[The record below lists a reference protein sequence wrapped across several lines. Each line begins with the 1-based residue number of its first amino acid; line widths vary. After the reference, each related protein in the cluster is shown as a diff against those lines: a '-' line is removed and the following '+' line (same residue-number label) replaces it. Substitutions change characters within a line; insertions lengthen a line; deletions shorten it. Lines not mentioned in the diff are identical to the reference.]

1 MRWIFGLMVVAA
13 VGFACAAP
21 AIAQDSNPVI
31 TINPDGS
38 FSVDHVTPPP
48 SAPKQVKVKKES
60 KPQSQ
65 PAPKQAAPKQEAP
78 KPKRDPEPA
87 ADSVFEPLDP
97 VMPEEKPEEKLDEKK
112 AEPAPAPKPM
122 PKKAAVSKPAKKP
135 APKIVKSVPAA
146 APAPVQERDIAPAPS
161 GPVTADDARRI
172 AIRVGPAAS
181 RVDVY
186 PADFNGLKVFQV
198 IFKTETG
205 EEYILVDRATGEIV
219 REKPKGKKKR

>member
-60 KPQSQ
+60 KPQ
-65 PAPKQAAPKQEAP
+65 PKPKLAPKKAPPKQEAP
-78 KPKRDPEPA
+78 KLKQDSAPA

-97 VMPEEKPEEKLDEKK
+97 VMPDEKK
-112 AEPAPAPKPM
+112 AQPAPAPKPM
-122 PKKAAVSKPAKKP
+122 PKKAAVNKPAKKP